1 MDSTFGKLPIPRW
14 WLYAQAEGVIGFCIY
29 DSKYIWTLS
38 VRLLKILPQTENV
51 TLGNILGRDLGLRI
65 LVGKT
70 VNL

>member
-1 MDSTFGKLPIPRW
+1 MLRQEV
-14 WLYAQAEGVIGFCIY
+14 YVIGFHIS

-38 VRLLKILPQTENV
+38 ARLLKTLPQTENV
-51 TLGNILGRDLGLRI
+51 TLGSVLGRDLGLRI